1 MIIFFVLR
9 IKKMV
14 ENNTI
19 YTSIINAT
27 GQIAILID
35 PEKTNKEVQLELL
48 ITRVEKSDV
57 KFLFVGGSSAK
68 KKQVEFVVQFL
79 KNNCALPVILFPG
92 SNQQFSNYAD
102 GILYLSLL
110 TSSTSKYLIDQHAE
124 NSIAI
129 YHSNVE
135 ILPTAYLLIDG
146 ESDSSV
152 AKISA
157 SIPLTRKAKKEA
169 LKISLAGLLQ
179 GKKII
184 FLDAGSGAK
193 KTVPISIIK
202 EIKKHT
208 NAPIII
214 GGGVKTTKKLI
225 LLNKIGVNIIVVG
238 NHIEKNIAN
247 FKFISDYLSI
257 KKKV

>member
-110 TSSTSKYLIDQHAE
+110 TSSNSKFLIDQHAE

-257 KKKV
+257 KKNV

>member
-1 MIIFFVLR
+1 ML
-9 IKKMV
+9 
-14 ENNTI
+14 ENKTL
-19 YTSIINAT
+19 YTSILSST

-35 PEKTNKEVQLELL
+35 PEKTNTETQLNNLL
-48 ITRVEKSDV
+48 KTIAKSAV
-57 KFLFVGGSSAK
+57 NFLFVGGSTAK

-79 KNNCALPVILFPG
+79 KDRSKLPVVLFPG
-92 SNQQFSNYAD
+92 SNQQFSNNAD

-110 TSSTSKYLIDQHAE
+110 TSKNSKYLIDQHTE
-124 NSIAI
+124 NSVEI
-129 YHSNVE
+129 YHSDVE

-157 SIPLTRKAKKEA
+157 SIPLTRNAKKEA

-193 KTVPISIIK
+193 KTVPVGIIK

-208 NAPIII
+208 NAPIIV
-214 GGGVKTTKKLI
+214 GGGIKTTKKLI

-238 NHIEKNIAN
+238 NHLEKDMKN
-247 FKFISDYLSI
+247 FKIISNYLMVKNQGLI
-257 KKKV
+257 

>member
-1 MIIFFVLR
+1 
-9 IKKMV
+9 MV
-14 ENNTI
+14 ENKTI
-19 YTSIINAT
+19 YTSILNAS

-35 PEKTNKEVQLELL
+35 PEKTNTEVQLESL
-48 ITRVEKSDV
+48 ITRIEKSDV

-79 KNNCALPVILFPG
+79 KNNCSLPVILFPG

-110 TSSTSKYLIDQHAE
+110 TSKNSKFLIDQHTE
-124 NSIAI
+124 NSIEI

-146 ESDSSV
+146 DSDSSV
-152 AKISA
+152 AKISS

-193 KTVPISIIK
+193 KTVPISILK

-208 NAPIII
+208 NAPIIV

-238 NHIEKNIAN
+238 NHIEKNISN
-247 FKFISDYLSI
+247 FKFISNYLSI
-257 KKKV
+257 KNNI

>member
-1 MIIFFVLR
+1 
-9 IKKMV
+9 MV
-14 ENNTI
+14 ENKSI
-19 YTSIINAT
+19 YKSILNAT

-35 PEKTNKEVQLELL
+35 PEKTNTERQLDLL
-48 ITRVEKSDV
+48 INAVEKSDI
-57 KFLFVGGSSAK
+57 KFYFVGGSSAK
-68 KKQVEFVVQFL
+68 KNQLEFVVQIL
-79 KNNCALPVILFPG
+79 KKKSKLPVILFPG
-92 SNQQFSNYAD
+92 SNQQFSNDAD

-110 TSSTSKYLIDQHAE
+110 TSSNSKFLIDQHAE
-124 NSIAI
+124 NSIEI
-129 YHSNVE
+129 YQSNVE

-146 ESDSSV
+146 NSVSSV
-152 AKISA
+152 AKIS
-157 SIPLTRKAKKEA
+157 SSTPLSRNAKKQA

-193 KTVPISIIK
+193 KTVPSSIIK
-202 EIKKHT
+202 EIKKNT

-225 LLNKIGVNIIVVG
+225 SLNKIGVNIIVVG

-247 FKFISDYLSI
+247 FKFISDYLSLL
-257 KKKV
+257 KNP

>member
-1 MIIFFVLR
+1 ML
-9 IKKMV
+9 
-14 ENNTI
+14 ENKTL
-19 YTSIINAT
+19 YTSILSST

-35 PEKTNKEVQLELL
+35 PEKTNTETQLNTLL
-48 ITRVEKSDV
+48 TTIAKSAV
-57 KFLFVGGSSAK
+57 NFLFVGGSSAK

-79 KNNCALPVILFPG
+79 KDRSKLPVVLFPG
-92 SNQQFSNYAD
+92 SNQQFSNNAD

-110 TSSTSKYLIDQHAE
+110 TSKNSKYLIDQHTE
-124 NSIAI
+124 NSVEI
-129 YHSNVE
+129 YHSDVE

-157 SIPLTRKAKKEA
+157 SIPLSRNAKKEA

-208 NAPIII
+208 NAPIIV
-214 GGGVKTTKKLI
+214 GGGIKTTKKLI

-238 NHIEKNIAN
+238 NHLEKDIKN
-247 FKFISDYLSI
+247 FKIISNYLTV
-257 KKKV
+257 KNQG

>member
-110 TSSTSKYLIDQHAE
+110 TSSNSKFLIDQHAE

>member
-1 MIIFFVLR
+1 MEE
-9 IKKMV
+9 K
-14 ENNTI
+14 
-19 YTSIINAT
+19 TSIYNSIKNSN

-35 PEKTNKEVQLELL
+35 PEKTNRAAQLESILAR
-48 ITRVEKSDV
+48 IANSEVT
-57 KFLFVGGSSAK
+57 FLFVGGSSAK

-79 KNNCALPVILFPG
+79 KNNCSLPVILFPG
-92 SNQQFSNYAD
+92 SSQQFSNAAD

-110 TSSTSKYLIDQHAE
+110 TSRNSKFLIEQHTE
-124 NSIAI
+124 NSIEI
-129 YHSNVE
+129 FHSKVE

-146 ESDSSV
+146 KTDSSV
-152 AKISA
+152 AKIS
-157 SIPLTRKAKKEA
+157 SSTPLPRNAKKQA

-184 FLDAGSGAK
+184 FLDAGSGAE
-193 KTVPISIIK
+193 KTVPVSIIK

-225 LLNKIGVNIIVVG
+225 SLKNIGVNIIVIG
-238 NHIEKNIAN
+238 NYLEKKISN
-247 FKFISDYLSI
+247 FTFISNYFNT
-257 KKKV
+257 K

>member
-1 MIIFFVLR
+1 
-9 IKKMV
+9 MV
-14 ENNTI
+14 ENKTI
-19 YTSIINAT
+19 YTSILNAT

-35 PEKTNKEVQLELL
+35 PEKTNKETQLELL
-48 ITRVEKSDV
+48 ITTVEKSDV
-57 KFLFVGGSSAK
+57 KYLFVGGSSAK

-79 KNNCALPVILFPG
+79 KNKSKLPVILFPG

-110 TSSTSKYLIDQHAE
+110 TSSNSKFLIDQHAE
-124 NSIAI
+124 NSIEI

-146 ESDSSV
+146 DSDSSV

-157 SIPLTRKAKKEA
+157 SIPLIRKAKKDA

-225 LLNKIGVNIIVVG
+225 SLNKIGVNIIVIG
-238 NHIEKNIAN
+238 NHLEKNITN
-247 FKFISDYLSI
+247 FKFITNYFANKNNL
-257 KKKV
+257 

>member
-1 MIIFFVLR
+1 ML
-9 IKKMV
+9 KNK
-14 ENNTI
+14 TL
-19 YTSIINAT
+19 YTSILSST

-35 PEKTNKEVQLELL
+35 PEKTNTEIQLKTLL
-48 ITRVEKSDV
+48 TTIAKSAV
-57 KFLFVGGSSAK
+57 NFLFVGGSSAK

-79 KNNCALPVILFPG
+79 KDRSKLPVILFPG
-92 SNQQFSNYAD
+92 SNQQFSNNAD

-110 TSSTSKYLIDQHAE
+110 TSKNSKYLIDQHTE
-124 NSIAI
+124 NSVEI
-129 YHSNVE
+129 YHSAVE
-135 ILPTAYLLIDG
+135 IIPTAYLLIDG
-146 ESDSSV
+146 ENDSSV

-157 SIPLTRKAKKEA
+157 SIPLTRNAKKEA

-193 KTVPISIIK
+193 KTVPIGMIK

-208 NAPIII
+208 NAPIIV
-214 GGGVKTTKKLI
+214 GGGIKTTKKLI

-238 NHIEKNIAN
+238 NHLEKDMKN
-247 FKFISDYLSI
+247 FKIISNYLTVKNQGLI
-257 KKKV
+257 

>member
-1 MIIFFVLR
+1 ML
-9 IKKMV
+9 
-14 ENNTI
+14 ENKTL
-19 YTSIINAT
+19 YTSILNST

-35 PEKTNKEVQLELL
+35 PEKTNTETQLNTLL
-48 ITRVEKSDV
+48 TTIAKSAV
-57 KFLFVGGSSAK
+57 NFLFIGGSSAK

-79 KNNCALPVILFPG
+79 KDRSKLPVVLFPG
-92 SNQQFSNYAD
+92 SNQQFSNNAD
-102 GILYLSLL
+102 GILYVSLL
-110 TSSTSKYLIDQHAE
+110 TSKNSKYLIEQHTE
-124 NSIAI
+124 NSVEI
-129 YHSNVE
+129 YHSDVE

-157 SIPLTRKAKKEA
+157 SIPLTRNAKKEA

-193 KTVPISIIK
+193 KTVPVGIIK

-208 NAPIII
+208 NAPIIV
-214 GGGVKTTKKLI
+214 GGGIKTTKKLI

-238 NHIEKNIAN
+238 NHLEKDMKN
-247 FKFISDYLSI
+247 FKIISNYLI
-257 KKKV
+257 VKNQGLI

>member
-1 MIIFFVLR
+1 M
-9 IKKMV
+9 KKKS
-14 ENNTI
+14 I
-19 YTSIINAT
+19 YSSILNSV

-35 PEKTNKEVQLELL
+35 PEKTNTEAQLNSLLETLENSEVQ
-48 ITRVEKSDV
+48 
-57 KFLFVGGSSAK
+57 FLFVGGSSAK
-68 KKQVEFVVQFL
+68 KKHVEFVVEFL
-79 KNNCALPVILFPG
+79 KKKCKLPVILFPG
-92 SNQQFSNYAD
+92 SNQQFSHCAD

-110 TSSTSKYLIDQHAE
+110 TSKNSKFLIDQHAE
-124 NSIAI
+124 NSIEI

-146 ESDSSV
+146 DSDSSV
-152 AKISA
+152 AKISS

-193 KTVPISIIK
+193 KTVPISILK

-208 NAPIII
+208 DAPIIV

-225 LLNKIGVNIIVVG
+225 SLNKIGVNIIVVG

-247 FKFISDYLSI
+247 FNFISNYLSM
-257 KKKV
+257 KKQYLK

>member
-1 MIIFFVLR
+1 MIMFFVLR
-9 IKKMV
+9 TKKMV
-14 ENNTI
+14 GNNTI
-19 YTSIINAT
+19 YSSILNAT

-35 PEKTNKEVQLELL
+35 PEKTNKKAQLESL
-48 ITRVEKSDV
+48 ITTVEKSDV

-68 KKQVEFVVQFL
+68 KKQVAFVVQFL
-79 KNNCALPVILFPG
+79 KNNCTLPVILFPG
-92 SNQQFSNYAD
+92 SNQQFSNDAD

-110 TSSTSKYLIDQHAE
+110 TSSNSKFLIDQHAE
-124 NSIAI
+124 NSMEI
-129 YHSNVE
+129 YQSNVE

-146 ESDSSV
+146 NSDSSV
-152 AKISA
+152 AKIS
-157 SIPLTRKAKKEA
+157 SSTPLSRNEKKQA

-193 KTVPISIIK
+193 KTVPNSIIK
-202 EIKKHT
+202 EIKKYT

-225 LLNKIGVNIIVVG
+225 SLNKIGVNIIVVG

-257 KKKV
+257 KKNV